1 MAHSPGHGPVD
12 RGDILDLVHAAG
24 VGITT
29 AEVAAKTGL
38 RLSTVRSHLDGLVE
52 AGLLVK
58 ARASSGLPYRP
69 AWRYRPFE
77 PDTPTTY
84 RLLLAALL
92 EHLVATDE
100 DSRPAAVRVGQRW
113 GRSLGGATGA
123 DRGTKDTLLAVLEAL
138 GFSPQ
143 EPAGGG
149 FAEVHLRT
157 CPYLDLVRGHPDA
170 MCGLHAGIIQG
181 VLEQADAA
189 GRVVLEPFAA
199 PGACVVRL
207 VSGSPS

>member
-1 MAHSPGHGPVD
+1 MAHPPGRGPVD

-69 AWRYRPFE
+69 AWRYRPSE

-92 EHLVATDE
+92 EHLAAADE
-100 DSRPAAVRVGQRW
+100 DTRSTAVRIGHRW
-113 GRSLGGATGA
+113 GRSFGSASGTGG
-123 DRGTKDTLLAVLEAL
+123 GTKDTLLAVLEAL

-143 EPAGGG
+143 EPAADG

-157 CPYLDLVRGHPDA
+157 CPYLDLVRRHPDA
-170 MCGLHAGIIQG
+170 MCGVHAGIIQG
-181 VLEQADAA
+181 VLEQADAT

-207 VSGSPS
+207 VSGPTA